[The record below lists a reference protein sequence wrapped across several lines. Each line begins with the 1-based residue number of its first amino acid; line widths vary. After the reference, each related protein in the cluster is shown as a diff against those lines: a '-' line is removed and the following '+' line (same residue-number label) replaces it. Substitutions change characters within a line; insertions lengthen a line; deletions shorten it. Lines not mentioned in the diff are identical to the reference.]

1 MKINFVEKEGKKY
14 ERDCTAWGL
23 DASKQTLK
31 IINEF
36 LYSFVVFIVLLFI
49 INFSR
54 GCVFCG
60 TIIGAVVNMYLWPLS
75 RLLNHK
81 KVREINELK
90 INRLLLQ
97 KFGWN
102 HLEKKMV
109 SMIGTLIQYPLLY
122 SSSYTKI
129 KAFKLDRN
137 IANLSKLSL
146 SIVF

>member
-1 MKINFVEKEGKKY
+1 MINFPCKGDKKE
-14 ERDCTAWGL
+14 RMICTSWGL
-23 DASKQTLK
+23 AASLQTLK

-54 GCVFCG
+54 GCIFCG

-97 KFGWN
+97 KLSWN
-102 HLEKKMV
+102 HLEKRLV
-109 SMIGTLIQYPLLY
+109 SMISTLIQYSY
-122 SSSYTKI
+122 SCSIFISSSYMKI
-129 KAFKLDRN
+129 KAM
-137 IANLSKLSL
+137 NLNKNRKT
-146 SIVF
+146 